1 MRSTKTIMVVVSFVS
16 FLVFFGCAA
25 NDSFFKAPALQQK
38 PEAVAKAGVEEG
50 TSVTEAAETP
60 EMIYI
65 KDILLEAVKGKERLS
80 VMLSEVPEFTISRQP
95 DNALLIKLGNTFLPD
110 DFRGRHS
117 EAELQNLKY
126 VLLSQISEG
135 GTKEVHLSVSLN
147 EMVPYR
153 VSRDE
158 SRIDIN
164 FDVSA
169 LASQSPKPA
178 PAIAVAVAPP
188 IRPPEKVEDI
198 VEDKET
204 AGSGEIVKY
213 SGEEISLDF
222 QDANIRTVFRLISEV
237 SGYNI
242 VVSPEVKKT
251 ITVRMANVPWDQA
264 LDTILEVNGLGKKQ
278 SGMVITILPLAKLK
292 QAEKEELEKDLAEG
306 NLRQISI
313 EARIVEVTTTFAR
326 NIGVRWGYG
335 YQDQWR
341 DRDYGVM
348 FSNSA
353 SSQGATEIASLPG
366 GIGLTSSNVA
376 VNFPSSTST
385 VGPGLGVVMGSSK
398 FILDAKLSALED
410 MGEGRIISSPRVTTI
425 DNVKATIKQGEE
437 IPYVVKD
444 EDGTNSVEFK
454 DAALLLE
461 VTPKITPDGK
471 ISMEVVAN
479 NDYADYS
486 RTNTSGENPP
496 IVTSSVESSIIVND
510 GDTIVVG
517 GIHKTDKIERVDGVP
532 WLRDIPYV
540 GWLFKYTT
548 RSENKREILIFV
560 TPRIIKEG

>member
-1 MRSTKTIMVVVSFVS
+1 MRSTKTIMVVVSFLSV
-16 FLVFFGCAA
+16 LVFFGCAA
-25 NDSFFKAPALQQK
+25 NDSLFKAPGLQQK
-38 PEAVAKAGVEEG
+38 SEAVPKSGVEEG
-50 TSVTEAAETP
+50 TSVTKAAETQ
-60 EMIYI
+60 EMVYI

-80 VMLSEVPEFTISRQP
+80 IMLSEVPEFSISRQP
-95 DNALLIKLGNTFLPD
+95 DNALLIKLENTFLPD

-126 VLLSQISEG
+126 VALSQVSEG
-135 GTKEVHLSVSLN
+135 GTREVHLSVSLN
-147 EMVPYR
+147 KMAPYS

-158 SRIDIN
+158 GRINVN

-169 LASQSPKPA
+169 LAASLPIPA
-178 PAIAVAVAPP
+178 PAGAVTVAPQ
-188 IRPPEKVEDI
+188 IRPPETVKDI
-198 VEDKET
+198 VGEKET
-204 AGSGEIVKY
+204 AAAGEIVKY
-213 SGEEISLDF
+213 TGEEISLDF

-278 SGMVITILPLAKLK
+278 SGMVITILPFEELRK
-292 QAEKEELEKDLAEG
+292 AEKEELEKDKAEG
-306 NLRQISI
+306 NLQQISI

-326 NIGVRWGYG
+326 SLGVRWGYG
-335 YQDQWR
+335 YQDEWR
-341 DRDYGVM
+341 SRDYGVM
-348 FSNSA
+348 FGNSA
-353 SSQGATEIASLPG
+353 SAQGATEIASLPG
-366 GIGLTSSNVA
+366 GIGLTNSNVA

-385 VGPGLGVVMGSSK
+385 VGPGLGVVVGSSK

-410 MGEGRIISSPRVTTI
+410 TGEGRIISSPRVTTI

-471 ISMEVVAN
+471 ISMEVLAN

-496 IVTSSVESSIIVND
+496 IVTSSVESTIIVND

-532 WLRDIPYV
+532 WLRDLPYV

-560 TPRIIKEG
+560 TPRIMREG

>member
-1 MRSTKTIMVVVSFVS
+1 MRSTKTLMVVLSFVS
-16 FLVFFGCAA
+16 VLVFFGCAA
-25 NDSFFKAPALQQK
+25 NDSLLKAPALEQK
-38 PEAVAKAGVEEG
+38 PEAVAKAGVAEG
-50 TSVTEAAETP
+50 ANATEAAGTP
-60 EMIYI
+60 DMVYI

-80 VMLSEVPEFTISRQP
+80 IMLSEVPEFTISRQP

-126 VLLSQISEG
+126 VSLSQVSEEG
-135 GTKEVHLSVSLN
+135 RREVHLSVSLN
-147 EMVPYR
+147 KMVPYR

-158 SRIDIN
+158 SRIDVN

-169 LASQSPKPA
+169 LAAPLPKPA
-178 PAIAVAVAPP
+178 PAGAVAVTPS

-198 VEDKET
+198 VGEKER
-204 AGSGEIVKY
+204 AGAGEIVKY
-213 SGEEISLDF
+213 TGDEISLDF

-264 LDTILEVNGLGKKQ
+264 LDTILEVNGLGKKE
-278 SGMVITILPLAKLK
+278 SGMVITILPLEKLK
-292 QAEKEELEKDLAEG
+292 QAEKEELEKDMAEG
-306 NLRQISI
+306 NLQQISI

-335 YQDQWR
+335 YQDEWR
-341 DRDYGVM
+341 SRDYGVM
-348 FSNSA
+348 FGNSA

-410 MGEGRIISSPRVTTI
+410 TGEGRIISSPRVTTI

-444 EDGTNSVEFK
+444 EDGSNSVEFK

-532 WLRDIPYV
+532 WLRDVPYV

>member
-50 TSVTEAAETP
+50 TSVTGAAEAP

-80 VMLSEVPEFTISRQP
+80 VMLSEVPEFAISRQP

-126 VLLSQISEG
+126 VVLSQISEG
-135 GTKEVHLSVSLN
+135 GTREVHLSVSLN

-278 SGMVITILPLAKLK
+278 SGMVITILPLEKLK

-326 NIGVRWGYG
+326 NIGVRWGTG
-335 YQDQWR
+335 YQNTWN
-341 DRDYGVM
+341 DRDYGAI
-348 FSNSA
+348 FGNSEGVD
-353 SSQGATEIASLPG
+353 GATEIASLPG

-385 VGPGLGVVMGSSK
+385 IGPGLGVVMGSSK
-398 FILDAKLSALED
+398 FILDAKLTALED

-444 EDGTNSVEFK
+444 DDGSNSVEFK

-471 ISMEVVAN
+471 ISMEVLAN

-496 IVTSSVESSIIVND
+496 IVTSSVESTIIVND

-517 GIHKTDKIERVDGVP
+517 GIHKTDKIERIDGVP
-532 WLRDIPYV
+532 WLKDVPYL
-540 GWLFKYTT
+540 GWFFKYKTS
-548 RSENKREILIFV
+548 SENKREILIFV
-560 TPRIIKEG
+560 TPRII

>member
-1 MRSTKTIMVVVSFVS
+1 MRSTKTIMVVVSFLSV
-16 FLVFFGCAA
+16 LVFFGCAA
-25 NDSFFKAPALQQK
+25 NDSLFKAPGLQQK
-38 PEAVAKAGVEEG
+38 SEAVPKSGVEEG
-50 TSVTEAAETP
+50 TSVTKAAETQ
-60 EMIYI
+60 EMVYI

-80 VMLSEVPEFTISRQP
+80 IMLSEVPEFSISRQP
-95 DNALLIKLGNTFLPD
+95 DNALLIKLENTFLPD

-126 VLLSQISEG
+126 VALSQVSEG
-135 GTKEVHLSVSLN
+135 GTREVHLSVSLN
-147 EMVPYR
+147 KMAPYS

-158 SRIDIN
+158 GRINVN

-169 LASQSPKPA
+169 LAASLPIPA
-178 PAIAVAVAPP
+178 PAGAVTVAPP
-188 IRPPEKVEDI
+188 IRPPETVKDI
-198 VEDKET
+198 VGEKET
-204 AGSGEIVKY
+204 AAAGEIVKY
-213 SGEEISLDF
+213 TGEEISLDF

-278 SGMVITILPLAKLK
+278 SGMVITILPFEELRK
-292 QAEKEELEKDLAEG
+292 AEKEELEKDKAEG
-306 NLRQISI
+306 NLQQISI

-326 NIGVRWGYG
+326 SLGVRWGYG
-335 YQDQWR
+335 YQDEWR
-341 DRDYGVM
+341 SRDYGVM
-348 FSNSA
+348 FGNSA
-353 SSQGATEIASLPG
+353 SAQGATEIASLPG
-366 GIGLTSSNVA
+366 GIGLTNSNVA

-385 VGPGLGVVMGSSK
+385 VGPGLGVVVGSSK

-410 MGEGRIISSPRVTTI
+410 TGEGRIISSPRVTTI

-471 ISMEVVAN
+471 ISMEVLAN

-496 IVTSSVESSIIVND
+496 IVTSSVESTIIVND

-532 WLRDIPYV
+532 WLRDLPYV

-560 TPRIIKEG
+560 TPRIMREG

>member
-1 MRSTKTIMVVVSFVS
+1 MRSTKTIMVVLSFLSV
-16 FLVFFGCAA
+16 LVFFGCAA
-25 NDSFFKAPALQQK
+25 QDSTVKTPALQQK
-38 PEAVAKAGVEEG
+38 PETVAKSEAQEG
-50 TSVTEAAETP
+50 ASSAE
-60 EMIYI
+60 MVYI

-80 VMLSEVPEFTISRQP
+80 IVLSEVPEFTISRQR

-126 VLLSQISEG
+126 VSLSQISEG
-135 GTKEVHLSVSLN
+135 GTREVHLSVSLHK
-147 EMVPYR
+147 MVPYR

-164 FDVSA
+164 FNVA
-169 LASQSPKPA
+169 AFVAPLPKRVA
-178 PAIAVAVAPP
+178 AKAAVEAPP
-188 IRPPEKVEDI
+188 IRPPERVED
-198 VEDKET
+198 VLGKNEQ
-204 AGSGEIVKY
+204 AGDGEIMRY

-292 QAEKEELEKDLAEG
+292 AAEKEELEKDMAEG
-306 NLRQISI
+306 KLQQISI
-313 EARIVEVTTTFAR
+313 EARIVEVTSTFAKEM
-326 NIGVRWGYG
+326 GVRWGYG
-335 YQDQWR
+335 YQDEWR
-341 DRDYGVM
+341 SRDYGVM
-348 FSNSA
+348 FGNSEEA
-353 SSQGATEIASLPG
+353 QGATEIASLPG
-366 GIGLTSSNVA
+366 GIGLTNSNVA

-398 FILDAKLSALED
+398 FILDAKLTALED
-410 MGEGRIISSPRVTTI
+410 TGEGRIISSPRVTTV

-471 ISMEVVAN
+471 ISMAVVAN

-496 IVTSSVESSIIVND
+496 IVTSSVESTIIVND

-532 WLRDIPYV
+532 WLRDMPYV
-540 GWLFKYTT
+540 GWLFKYKT

-560 TPRIIKEG
+560 TPRIVKEG

>member
-1 MRSTKTIMVVVSFVS
+1 MRSTKTIMVVVTFVS

-38 PEAVAKAGVEEG
+38 SEAVAKAGVEEG
-50 TSVTEAAETP
+50 TSVTEAAEAP

-135 GTKEVHLSVSLN
+135 GTREVHLSVSLN

-169 LASQSPKPA
+169 LVSQSPKPA
-178 PAIAVAVAPP
+178 PAGAVAVAPP

-198 VEDKET
+198 VGDKET
-204 AGSGEIVKY
+204 AGSGEIVRY
-213 SGEEISLDF
+213 AGEEISLDF

-264 LDTILEVNGLGKKQ
+264 LDTILEVNGLGKKE

-341 DRDYGVM
+341 NRDYGVM

-353 SSQGATEIASLPG
+353 SVEGATEIASLPG

-398 FILDAKLSALED
+398 YILDAKLSALED
-410 MGEGRIISSPRVTTI
+410 TGEGRIISSPRVTTI

>member
-1 MRSTKTIMVVVSFVS
+1 MRSTKTIMVVVSFLSV
-16 FLVFFGCAA
+16 LVFFGCAA
-25 NDSFFKAPALQQK
+25 NDSLFKAPTLQQK
-38 PEAVAKAGVEEG
+38 PEAVAKAGVAEG
-50 TSVTEAAETP
+50 TSVTEVAETP
-60 EMIYI
+60 DMVYV

-80 VMLSEVPEFTISRQP
+80 IMLSEVPEFAVSRQP
-95 DNALLIKLGNTFLPD
+95 DNALLIKLQNTFLPD

-126 VLLSQISEG
+126 VALSQVSEG
-135 GTKEVHLSVSLN
+135 GTKEVHLSVNLN
-147 EMVPYR
+147 NMVPYR

-158 SRIDIN
+158 SRIDVN

-169 LASQSPKPA
+169 LAAPLPKPA
-178 PAIAVAVAPP
+178 PAGAVVVAPP

-198 VEDKET
+198 VGEKER
-204 AGSGEIVKY
+204 AGAGEIVKY
-213 SGEEISLDF
+213 TGDEISLDF

-264 LDTILEVNGLGKKQ
+264 LDTILEVNGLGKKE
-278 SGMVITILPLAKLK
+278 SGMVITILPLEKLK
-292 QAEKEELEKDLAEG
+292 LAEKEEIEKDMAEG
-306 NLRQISI
+306 NLQQISI

-326 NIGVRWGYG
+326 NMGVRWGYG
-335 YQDQWR
+335 YQDEWR
-341 DRDYGVM
+341 SRDYGVM

-353 SSQGATEIASLPG
+353 SAQGATEIASLPG

-410 MGEGRIISSPRVTTI
+410 TGEGRIISSPRVTTI

-444 EDGTNSVEFK
+444 EDGSNSVEFK

-461 VTPKITPDGK
+461 VTPRITPDGK

-496 IVTSSVESSIIVND
+496 IVTSSVESTIIVND

-517 GIHKTDKIERVDGVP
+517 GIHKTDKIERVDGIP
-532 WLRDIPYV
+532 WLRDIPYL

>member
-169 LASQSPKPA
+169 LVSQSPKPA
-178 PAIAVAVAPP
+178 PAGAVAVAPQ

-198 VEDKET
+198 VGDKET
-204 AGSGEIVKY
+204 AGSGEIVRY
-213 SGEEISLDF
+213 AGEEISLDF

-496 IVTSSVESSIIVND
+496 IVTSSVESSIIVID

>member
-50 TSVTEAAETP
+50 TSVTGAAEAP

-80 VMLSEVPEFTISRQP
+80 VMLSEVPEFAISRQP

-169 LASQSPKPA
+169 LVSQSPKPA
-178 PAIAVAVAPP
+178 PAGAVAVAPQ

-198 VEDKET
+198 VGDKET
-204 AGSGEIVKY
+204 AGSGEIVRY
-213 SGEEISLDF
+213 AGEEISLDF

-278 SGMVITILPLAKLK
+278 SGMVITILPLEKLK

-326 NIGVRWGYG
+326 NIGVRWGTG
-335 YQDQWR
+335 YQNTWN
-341 DRDYGVM
+341 DRDYGAI
-348 FSNSA
+348 FGNSEGVD
-353 SSQGATEIASLPG
+353 GATEIASLPG

-385 VGPGLGVVMGSSK
+385 IGPGLGVVMGSSK
-398 FILDAKLSALED
+398 FILDAKLTALED

-444 EDGTNSVEFK
+444 DDGSNSVEFK

-471 ISMEVVAN
+471 ISMEVLAN

-496 IVTSSVESSIIVND
+496 IVTSSVESTIIVND

-517 GIHKTDKIERVDGVP
+517 GIHKTDKIERIDGVP
-532 WLRDIPYV
+532 WLKDVPYL
-540 GWLFKYTT
+540 GWFFKYKTS
-548 RSENKREILIFV
+548 SENKREILIFV
-560 TPRIIKEG
+560 TPRII